1 MLILAALA
9 TAIAAGC
16 ADKRIERGIFR
27 SPKGYH
33 IAVPADGWMV
43 TSDSRADLELRRRN
57 DRLGMLVNAACATD
71 AVRATLPILERHLLA
86 GLRERKVMTEE
97 DVTLAGRPARH
108 AVLEGRYRDE
118 REPVRI
124 ELYVMRDGRCV
135 YDFLY
140 VAPPAS
146 FAAGQPEFERF
157 VNTFS
162 ME

>member
-1 MLILAALA
+1 
-9 TAIAAGC
+9 
-16 ADKRIERGIFR
+16 
-27 SPKGYH
+27 
-33 IAVPADGWMV
+33 MV
-43 TSDSRADLELRRRN
+43 TSESRADLELRRR
-57 DRLGMLVNAACATD
+57 DIGMLVNAACTTD
-71 AVRATLPILERHLLA
+71 AVRATLPVLERHLLA

-97 DVTLAGRPARH
+97 NVTLAGRPARH
-108 AVLEGRYRDE
+108 AVLEGRYRGE

-157 VNTFS
+157 INTFA